1 MGNGHARGRD
11 WRRFFRSWLK
21 DPRHVGAVAPSG
33 KALGRLMA
41 AQVDPERPG
50 HVVELGPGTGA
61 ITRALLSAGIAP
73 KRLVLVERDPQF
85 HALLRDRFPGVT
97 LVNGD
102 AGELASLLRHHGIER
117 INAVVSSLPMLT
129 LPPELQ
135 TAVLEQSFRLMDDD
149 GVFVQFTYS
158 PAPPIPRQR
167 VAELGLVGRRA
178 GRAWLNLPPASVWR
192 YARNGQG

>member
-1 MGNGHARGRD
+1 M
-11 WRRFFRSWLK
+11 
-21 DPRHVGAVAPSG
+21 GAVAPSG

-41 AQVDPERPG
+41 AQVDPDRLG

-73 KRLVLVERDPQF
+73 KRLVLVERDEQF
-85 HALLRDRFPGVT
+85 HSLLRNRFPGVT
-97 LVNGD
+97 LLNGD
-102 AGELASLLRHHGIER
+102 AGRLAELLAER
-117 INAVVSSLPMLT
+117 QIDRVNAVVSSLPMLT

-135 TAVLEQSFRLMDDD
+135 NAVLAQSFRLMGDD

-167 VAELGLVGRRA
+167 TDELGLAGRRA
-178 GRAWLNLPPASVWR
+178 GRAWRNLPPASVWR
-192 YARNGQG
+192 YERKEER